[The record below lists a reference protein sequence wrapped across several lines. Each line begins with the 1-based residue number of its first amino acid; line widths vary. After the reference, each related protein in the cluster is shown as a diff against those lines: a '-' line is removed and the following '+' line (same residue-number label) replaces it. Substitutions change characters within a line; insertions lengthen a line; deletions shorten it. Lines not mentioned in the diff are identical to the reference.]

1 MNANTSIS
9 GDITGLG
16 EAAPTSVKGTVK
28 RGRLPN
34 RAYRSREHL
43 TPKEIERLMAAAR
56 KPSRNGHRDDTRSL
70 TAYLH
75 VPRASP
81 LCALPWDQV
90 DFALRL
96 RHVPRLP
103 EGS

>member
-34 RAYRSREHL
+34 KAYRPRQHL

-56 KPSRNGHRDDTRSL
+56 KRSRYRHRDE
-70 TAYLH
+70 TAILIAYRHGLRASELCALRGDHVELAQVPLH
-75 VPRASP
+75 VPTP
-81 LCALPWDQV
+81 
-90 DFALRL
+90 
-96 RHVPRLP
+96 
-103 EGS
+103 